1 MSAQRFSA
9 SRPGQHCRQAST
21 NIQLVAAWLP
31 AAAPCLLT
39 SASVQLQC
47 CGQTSGWP
55 QAQVRHQG
63 RQQALEAGLVKEAR
77 GAAGASVKQEAA
89 VQRAHDLGQQSG
101 VGGGAACGV
110 EVSDMESDMLHLCFL
125 PSQSNTVSP
134 CLPSKS
140 CPQLSRQP
148 SMSMEGGGWAPTL
161 RRRRQSCS
169 AYNGSSARAAAAPA
183 PPSSAAAAAASDLRF
198 FFLLFLA
205 AAATDPSARRGEPTH
220 WLPAPWAKPGGQLA
234 IKADIAGSRRAR

>member
-31 AAAPCLLT
+31 AAAPCLPT

-63 RQQALEAGLVKEAR
+63 RQQALDAGLVTEAR

-89 VQRAHDLGQQSG
+89 VQRAPDLGQQSG
-101 VGGGAACGV
+101 VV
-110 EVSDMESDMLHLCFL
+110 PQWIKKVLFMLTQMKWPGYL
-125 PSQSNTVSP
+125 
-134 CLPSKS
+134 
-140 CPQLSRQP
+140 
-148 SMSMEGGGWAPTL
+148 
-161 RRRRQSCS
+161 
-169 AYNGSSARAAAAPA
+169 
-183 PPSSAAAAAASDLRF
+183 ASVPKL
-198 FFLLFLA
+198 
-205 AAATDPSARRGEPTH
+205 
-220 WLPAPWAKPGGQLA
+220 K
-234 IKADIAGSRRAR
+234 